1 MKQAQRKN
9 FFREIRGSLNRWLS
23 LLFISALGVA
33 FFSGIRSSEP
43 DMRLSADRLYDS
55 TNYMDIRVLGTL
67 GVTEEDLTSIQEV
80 SGVLDA
86 EGLYSLEA
94 LANDGEQELAVQVS
108 SLPQRIGLPILIQ
121 GRMPETAS
129 ECLLDVN
136 FSASYPLGS
145 TISLYEEATGDED
158 AEGTSLADSLERTEF
173 TVTGYFSSATYLSWD
188 RGTAS
193 IGDGSLDGL
202 MLLLPEVFSSDYYTE
217 IQLTVEGAQ
226 DLTAMTQEYEDTV
239 TTVLNKIEAIADA
252 RCQIRYDSIV
262 DEAIQELEDGRQKLA
277 DAKAE
282 AIQELEYARKELED
296 AEAELADGRQTLE
309 ENAQELEN
317 GKADLEASR
326 QTLEENARQ
335 LEDGK
340 AQLEA
345 GRQELE
351 ENAKQLE
358 DGRAQLEAGRQE
370 LEASRQQLN
379 DGWELYHQGEA
390 ALETGRQAL
399 EELAP
404 QEEQMQAALAEINA
418 QEAAL
423 AQGWEEYNAGLETY
437 QENAVILENLKTQ
450 RDQLEALLISQELD
464 PSQNEEYL
472 TLAETIAQMETAL
485 AEAKET
491 LDSSYE
497 TLSAGQAA
505 LDAAQETKQQL
516 QDGLAQID
524 ALRTQIQ
531 EGEAELAAQLLTLEE
546 AQRQLEEGEAQL
558 AATEATLQEGERQ
571 LAEGKA
577 QLDANEAALQEA
589 EQQLADGRQKLADAE
604 ATIQDGE
611 RQLADGRQE
620 LADAEQEIADGWAE
634 YYDSEAEANQEIA
647 DAEAELADA
656 EQEIADIEFP
666 EWYVLDRN
674 TVQNYVEYDMD
685 AQRVGALAQVFPVIF
700 FLVAALVSLT
710 TMTRMVEDD
719 RTQIGTLKALGYS
732 KGSIAQKYIL
742 YALSA
747 TLFGS
752 ILGVVVGGKFLPWV
766 ILSAYGIL
774 YTTITDYVIPIQLDY
789 SCISTAM
796 AVVCTVGATIAACYR
811 ELAATPAQLM
821 RPAAPKEGKRVFLE
835 RLPFLWKRLNFTS
848 KSTVR
853 NLIRYKKRFFM
864 TVFGIGGCMGLLMV
878 GFGLRDSVAR
888 IVDNQYAT
896 IWTYGATLNI
906 DDTADLDALEEAL
919 SGYSEIQETL
929 PVYQA
934 TKDASSGGTTEE
946 VYLFVPEHLD
956 TLSDFV
962 KLRSRASDDTYILD
976 DQGVIIT
983 EKLSRLMGLSV
994 GDTFSLSNDETSSVE
1009 VTITAIAE
1017 NYLYHYVYMT
1027 PALYQQL
1034 YGEEPAYNTMLLSVD
1049 SLDTSQEEALSSSL
1063 ISQDGITSVT
1073 FIRDLQDTVDD
1084 MMRSLN
1090 LVIWVLIISA
1100 GLLAFVV
1107 LYNLNNINITERRRE
1122 LATLKVLGFYDG
1134 EVAAYVY
1141 RENVLLTIL
1150 GIIVGIFVG
1159 IGLHRY
1165 LIQTVELDYMMFGQ
1179 TIRPLSYLF
1188 SILLTIVFSV
1198 VVNFFVFFKLR
1209 KIDMIESLKSVE

>member
-1 MKQAQRKN
+1 
-9 FFREIRGSLNRWLS
+9 
-23 LLFISALGVA
+23 
-33 FFSGIRSSEP
+33 
-43 DMRLSADRLYDS
+43 MRLSADQLYDQ

-67 GVTEEDLTSIQEV
+67 GVTEEDLTAIQEV

-86 EGLYSLEA
+86 EGIQSLEA
-94 LANDGEQELAVQVS
+94 LADDGEQELVVQVS
-108 SLPQRIGLPILIQ
+108 TLPQKISLPTLTE

-129 ECLLDVN
+129 ECLLDMN

-145 TISLYEEATGDED
+145 TISLYGEETEEED
-158 AEGTSLADSLERTEF
+158 SEGTSLTDSLDQTEF
-173 TVTGYFSSATYLSWD
+173 TVVGYFSSATYLSWE
-188 RGTAS
+188 RGTAT

-202 MLLLPEVFSSDYYTE
+202 MLLLPEAFLTDYYTE
-217 IQLTVEGAQ
+217 IYITVEGAQ
-226 DLTAMTQEYEDTV
+226 DLTSMTQEYEDTV
-239 TTVLNKIEAIADA
+239 TSVLDEIEAIADGQ
-252 RCQIRYDSIV
+252 CQIRYDSIV
-262 DEAIQELEDGRQKLA
+262 DEANQELMDGRQELE

-282 AIQELEYARKELED
+282 AGQELADARKELED
-296 AEAELADGRQTLE
+296 AETELADGRQTLE
-309 ENAQELEN
+309 ENAQELED
-317 GKADLEASR
+317 GKADLEAGR
-326 QTLEENARQ
+326 QT
-335 LEDGK
+335 
-340 AQLEA
+340 
-345 GRQELE
+345 LE

-358 DGRAQLEAGRQE
+358 DGWAQLKAGRQE

-379 DGWELYHQGEA
+379 EGWELYHQGEA
-390 ALETGRQAL
+390 DLETGRQAL
-399 EELAP
+399 AELAP
-404 QEEQMQAALAEINA
+404 QEEQMRTALEEITS
-418 QEAAL
+418 QETAL
-423 AQGWEEYNAGLETY
+423 AQGWEEYYAGLETY
-437 QENAVILENLKTQ
+437 QENAATLENLKTQ
-450 RDQLEALLISQELD
+450 RDQLEALLISQGID
-464 PSQNEEYL
+464 PTQNTDYL
-472 TLAETIAQMETAL
+472 TLTGTIAQMEPAL
-485 AEAKET
+485 TEAKNT
-491 LDSSYE
+491 LDASYE
-497 TLSAGQAA
+497 TLSSGQAA

-531 EGEAELAAQLLTLEE
+531 EGEAELAAQLPTLEE

-558 AATEATLQEGERQ
+558 AATEATLQE
-571 LAEGKA
+571 
-577 QLDANEAALQEA
+577 A
-589 EQQLADGRQKLADAE
+589 EQQLEAGRQELEEAE

-611 RQLADGRQE
+611 QQLEEGRQE
-620 LADAEQEIADGWAE
+620 LADAEQELADGWAE
-634 YYDSEAEANQEIA
+634 YYDGEAEANQEIA
-647 DAEAELADA
+647 DAEADLAEA
-656 EQEIADIEFP
+656 EAEIADIEFP

-674 TVQNYVEYDMD
+674 TVQDYVEYDMD
-685 AQRVGALAQVFPVIF
+685 AQRIGAIAQVFPAIF

-752 ILGVVVGGKFLPWV
+752 LLGVVVGGKLLPWV

-774 YTTITDYVIPIQLDY
+774 YTNLTEYVIPIQLD
-789 SCISTAM
+789 SSLMSTAL
-796 AVVCTVGATIAACYR
+796 AVLCTVGATIAACYR

-821 RPAAPKEGKRVFLE
+821 RPASPKEGKRVLLE
-835 RLPFLWKRLNFTS
+835 RISFLWKRLSFTS

-853 NLIRYKKRFFM
+853 NLVRYKKRFFM
-864 TVFGIGGCMGLLMV
+864 TVFGIGGCMALLMV
-878 GFGLRDSVAR
+878 GFGLRDSIAR

-896 IWTYGATLNI
+896 IWTYSATLNI
-906 DDTADLDALEEAL
+906 DDGTDLDALEETL
-919 SGYSEIQETL
+919 TDYPEIHEAL
-929 PVYQA
+929 PVYQV
-934 TKDASSGGTTEE
+934 TRDASQEDTTAE
-946 VYLFVPEHLD
+946 VYLFVPERLD

-962 KLRSRASDDTYILD
+962 KLRNRTSKESYTLS

-983 EKLSRLMGLSV
+983 EKLSRLLDLSV
-994 GDTFSLSNDETSSVE
+994 GDTIRLSEDETSSVE
-1009 VTITAIAE
+1009 ATVLGIAE

-1034 YGEEPAYNTMLLSVD
+1034 YGEEPAYNTMLLSTD
-1049 SLDTSQEEALSSSL
+1049 SLDTSQEEELSASL
-1063 ISQDGITSVT
+1063 IAQNGITSVS
-1073 FIRDLQDTVDD
+1073 FIRDLQATVDD
-1084 MMRSLN
+1084 MMRSLD

-1141 RENVLLTIL
+1141 RENVLLTIF
-1150 GIIVGIFVG
+1150 GICAGILMGVA
-1159 IGLHRY
+1159 LHRY
-1165 LIQTVELDYMMFGQ
+1165 LIRTVELDMMMFGQ
-1179 TIRPLSYLF
+1179 TIQPLSYLY